1 MRRRS
6 LQIASNI
13 QRELQNRL
21 ARGLADPRIKGMVTV
36 TRVELSD
43 DLKHAKAFISV
54 MPEQHAKITMHGL
67 ISASRRLRK
76 DVMSRI
82 HIKEMPTLQL
92 VYDEGHKAQMEV
104 MALLARDRRERGI
117 EELPAADPSPEH
129 ASDQTSEPS
138 PDQTSA
144 KPEDPSVDSPGD
156 QAGGAVT

>member
-21 ARGLADPRIKGMVTV
+21 ARGLADPRIKGLITV

-54 MPEQHAKITMHGL
+54 MPDEHAKLTMHGL
-67 ISASRRLRK
+67 TSATRKLRK
-76 DVMSRI
+76 EVMDRI
-82 HIKEMPTLQL
+82 HIKEMPTLKF

-104 MALLARDRRERGI
+104 MALLEKDRQDRE
-117 EELPAADPSPEH
+117 
-129 ASDQTSEPS
+129 ASQD
-138 PDQTSA
+138 SA
-144 KPEDPSVDSPGD
+144 EDPE
-156 QAGGAVT
+156 A